1 MMVHQIT
8 SLDGGWTSLL
18 LLGYYAHSM
27 SRGWSAVERLV
38 HADFQK
44 CFDHVDQPASFDL
57 LAEQIDDPI
66 FLDPIHKFLIHSILL
81 LCLLLCACCYW
92 CY

>member
-1 MMVHQIT
+1 MGEGIMMVHQIT

-27 SRGWSAVERLV
+27 SRGWRAVERLV

-44 CFDHVDQPASFDL
+44 CFDHVDQPASIGFTGRTDR
-57 LAEQIDDPI
+57 
-66 FLDPIHKFLIHSILL
+66 
-81 LCLLLCACCYW
+81 
-92 CY
+92 

>member
-18 LLGYYAHSM
+18 LLGYYTHSM

-38 HADFQK
+38 DDDFQK
-44 CFDHVDQPASFDL
+44 CLDHVDQPASIGFTGRTDR
-57 LAEQIDDPI
+57 
-66 FLDPIHKFLIHSILL
+66 
-81 LCLLLCACCYW
+81 
-92 CY
+92 